1 MVTFQSLASA
11 EFALHFFDMAHIHQ
25 LLASYGYWAVLV
37 VVMMESAGI
46 PVPGETVL
54 VSAAIYA
61 GTTHHMHIGFVIL
74 AAACGAIIGDNI
86 GFWVG
91 REFGQRILT
100 RYGSYIGL
108 DEKRL
113 KLGQYLFDRHGGK
126 IVFFGRFVAFL
137 RAFAALLAGVNRL
150 PPLRFFAFNAA
161 GGIVWA
167 TLFGVGGYMLGE
179 SIHRIAGPIGWIGLA
194 CALIGCVIGWR
205 FFKIHEERLLK
216 QAEAAANRQKA

>member
-1 MVTFQSLASA
+1 M
-11 EFALHFFDMAHIHQ
+11 HFFDMEHVHQ
-25 LLASYGYWAVLV
+25 LLATYGYWAVLV

-46 PVPGETVL
+46 PVPGETIL

-61 GTTHHMHIGFVIL
+61 GTTHKMQIEWVIA
-74 AAACGAIIGDNI
+74 AAACGAIMGDNI

-91 REFGQRILT
+91 REFGRHVVD
-100 RYGSYIGL
+100 RFGSYVGL
-108 DEKRL
+108 DERRM

-137 RAFAALLAGVNRL
+137 RAFAALLAGINRF

-167 TLFGVGGYMLGE
+167 SVFGLGGYVLGE
-179 SIHRIAGPIGWIGLA
+179 SIHRIAGPIGWFGLA
-194 CALIGCVIGWR
+194 CAVIAAVIGWR
-205 FFKIHEERLLK
+205 FFKMHEERLLQ
-216 QAEAAANRQKA
+216 QAEEAANRRKA